1 MLRHNAHF
9 QDRPD
14 MFTFLDN
21 YNKSNY
27 LEEVP
32 KKALSS
38 LEGKIPKLDKI
49 MIEQENTELQIP

>member
-1 MLRHNAHF
+1 
-9 QDRPD
+9 